1 MKSGESVE
9 IELDGETV
17 TLEANEVL
25 VETQQQSGYSFAS
38 ENGWSVALDTTLTP
52 ALEDEGWVRDLVRGV
67 QQARKD
73 ADFQVSDRIAIL
85 VVEPPEESRFAAV
98 LEEFGDY
105 LQRET
110 LADELRL
117 VDADYPGLV
126 EVKVGDEVLR
136 VGVEKVVALP

>member
-1 MKSGESVE
+1 MKPSNLES
-9 IELDGETV
+9 LSS
-17 TLEANEVL
+17 LE
-25 VETQQQSGYSFAS
+25 QFA
-38 ENGWSVALDTTLTP
+38 
-52 ALEDEGWVRDLVRGV
+52 RDLVRGV

-73 ADFQVSDRIAIL
+73 AGFEVSDRIAIL
-85 VVEPPEESRFAAV
+85 IVEPSNESRFAPV

-117 VDADYPGLV
+117 VDADYPSLSD
-126 EVKVGDEVLR
+126 VKVGDEVLR

>member
-1 MKSGESVE
+1 MKQSNSGLSYSL
-9 IELDGETV
+9 EL
-17 TLEANEVL
+17 
-25 VETQQQSGYSFAS
+25 
-38 ENGWSVALDTTLTP
+38 
-52 ALEDEGWVRDLVRGV
+52 WVRDLVRGA

-73 ADFQVSDRIAIL
+73 AGFEVSDRIAIL
-85 VVEPPEESRFAAV
+85 IVEPPEESRFSAV

-117 VDADYPGLV
+117 VDGDYPSLS

-136 VGVEKVVALP
+136 IGVEKVIAAPELP